1 MIPISKQVVS
11 EVAKESVY
19 MLHPVYRAGFSL
31 EDFRLSEKDNQA
43 EFTFFFINS
52 FGERSRYTYIVSG
65 NKSHTIDEMIVRL
78 WTRFERT
85 IRVNN
90 ECAKRYRGLE

>member
-1 MIPISKQVVS
+1 MISISRKVVS

-19 MLHPVYRAGFSL
+19 MVNPVYRAGFSL
-31 EDFRLSEKDNQA
+31 EDFRLSTKDNQA

-52 FGERSRYTYIVSG
+52 FGERAEYKYIVSG
-65 NKSHTIDEMIVRL
+65 NKSHTIDEMIIRL
-78 WTRFERT
+78 WARFERT

-90 ECAKRYRGLE
+90 ECAKRYRGL